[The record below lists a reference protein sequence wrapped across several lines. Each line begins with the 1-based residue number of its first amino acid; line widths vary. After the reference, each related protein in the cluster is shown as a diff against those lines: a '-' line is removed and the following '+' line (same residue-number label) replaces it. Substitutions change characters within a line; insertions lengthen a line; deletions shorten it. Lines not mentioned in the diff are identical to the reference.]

1 MDVDISKLLKED
13 DLSKKP
19 LPLGKEVEGI
29 LVAQDRT
36 RLFIDLSPWGTG
48 VIYKLD
54 LQESP
59 SAQSFK
65 KLALGSAIKARI
77 VEEENEDGLVELS
90 LKELSTEAA
99 FDELRRKLDNKEIIL
114 GRAVGAN
121 KGGLLIEAQGITGF
135 LPSSQLAPEHYP
147 RASSGESEE
156 ILKKLKALVGQELT
170 LRVLSIDEQK
180 QSFVVSEKIA
190 RERDLRDR
198 LAQYKEGD
206 VVEGEITS
214 VTDFGVFIKFA
225 PGVEGLVHISE
236 LDWKLIGHPKDVA
249 KVGDK
254 VKAKILRVKNS
265 EVSLSMRALKEDPW
279 ARIAEKYH
287 VGDVVKARVREFHPF
302 GAFAFL
308 DDSIHGLVHISQFGS
323 PARMQKML
331 IKNQDYDFE
340 ITSMVPVE
348 HRMGLTLI
356 AKPGVIIKEEETGVE
371 ETPNERN
378 AQAPELADAPQDAEE
393 TTIEKPESATAGK
406 QSKARK
412 ALKAKPVG
420 EGAKSKPKKAKTS
433 RATQSE

>member
-1 MDVDISKLLKED
+1 MDVDISQLLKD
-13 DLSKKP
+13 DGLSKKP

-36 RLFIDLSPWGTG
+36 RLFVDLSPWGTG

-59 SAQSFK
+59 LAQSFK
-65 KLALGSAIKARI
+65 KLGLGSVIKARI

-90 LKELSTEAA
+90 LKELTTEAA
-99 FDELRRKLDNKEIIL
+99 FDELRRKLDNKETIL

-198 LAQYKEGD
+198 LAQFKEGD

-225 PGVEGLVHISE
+225 PGVEGLAHISE
-236 LDWKLIGHPKDVA
+236 LDWKIIGHPKDVA

-254 VKAKILRVKNS
+254 VKAKILKVKNS

-279 ARIAEKYH
+279 ARIGEKYH
-287 VGDVVKARVREFHPF
+287 VGDVVKGRAREFHPF

-331 IKNQDYDFE
+331 IKNHEYDFE
-340 ITSMVPVE
+340 IASMVPAE
-348 HRMGLTLI
+348 HRMGLTLV
-356 AKPGVIIKEEETGVE
+356 AKPGMTVKEQKED
-371 ETPNERN
+371 EREN
-378 AQAPELADAPQDAEE
+378 AKTSKKQDDEAPESVGVP
-393 TTIEKPESATAGK
+393 EKTVK
-406 QSKARK
+406 TKVK
-412 ALKAKPVG
+412 
-420 EGAKSKPKKAKTS
+420 KPKKVRKAAKKIS
-433 RATQSE
+433 KEEQKPVIKKRENSKEKGKKKSD